1 MEVKSIYWDRANINI
16 ELDGVFKEA
25 FLEDQNNNRIKLDIK
40 EENIIT
46 INITNLPEGFCLKG
60 GKYYIIVDNKTLK
73 LKSELI
79 KCLDNYSRNF
89 KYEDNF
95 YACIVN
101 FDIDDN
107 KTLYIDID
115 YMMKN
120 RKYNRKYRI
129 IEGKNIKQKII
140 ILFKIVFV
148 FLANIFYKIIRFFAF
163 FYKKNILFLSENSNI
178 INDNLKEVYDKLKDE
193 QKCKKYRLKI
203 NTYNIYQKQSIF
215 KYIKEIIDI
224 AVSNTIIIDNY
235 VSILNILSI
244 SKSQKVIQ
252 LWHAGIGFKAVGYA
266 RFGLEGGP
274 HPVCSGHRKY
284 TYAIVDDEKLI
295 EIYKEVF
302 GIAKEKLL
310 PLGMPR
316 LYNYL
321 SLERI
326 KNVSNNIFKENNKL
340 KNKKIIL
347 FSPTYRGKNRENAYY
362 DYSKIEFKKIYDFCI
377 KNNFIFIIK
386 MHQFIIDKVF
396 IPQEYSD
403 VILDYSNYN
412 INDLIY
418 ISDIMITDYSSCA
431 YEYSFFDRPI
441 IFYRYDKD
449 LYEYIRG
456 IHTLNMFTT
465 KQYEV
470 LSFEDLMKTLEDLK
484 EIDIKNRFKKLNNNK
499 TKSCDYLID
508 LILGD

>member
-16 ELDGVFKEA
+16 ELNSVLKEA
-25 FLEDQNNNRIKLDIK
+25 LLVDQNNNKIKLEIK
-40 EENIIT
+40 EKNIIT
-46 INITNLPEGFCLKG
+46 ISITNFPEGFCLKS
-60 GKYYIIVDNKTLK
+60 GKYYIIVDTKTLK

-79 KCLDNYSRNF
+79 KYLDDYSRNF

-129 IEGKNIKQKII
+129 IEGKNIKEKII
-140 ILFKIVFV
+140 ILFKIMFV
-148 FLANIFYKIIRFFAF
+148 FLANIFYKTIRFFAF
-163 FYKKNILFLSENSNI
+163 FYKKNILFLSENSDV
-178 INDNLKEVYDKLKDE
+178 INDNLKKVYDKLKDE
-193 QKCKKYRLKI
+193 KRIKKYRLRI
-203 NTYNIYQKQSIF
+203 NVFNKYQKQSIF

-224 AVSNTIIIDNY
+224 AVSDTIIIDNY
-235 VSILNILSI
+235 VSILNILSV
-244 SKSQKVIQ
+244 SKSQKIIQ
-252 LWHAGIGFKAVGYA
+252 LWHAGVGFKAVGYA

-302 GIAKEKLL
+302 GIAKDKLL

-316 LYNYL
+316 LDDYL

-326 KNVSNNIFKENNKL
+326 KQISNNMFRQNKKL

-362 DYSKIEFKKIYDFCI
+362 DYDKIDLKKVYDFCI
-377 KNNFIFIIK
+377 KNNFMFIIK
-386 MHQFIIDKVF
+386 MHLFINNKIF
-396 IPQEYSD
+396 IPKEYSD
-403 VILDYSNYN
+403 IILDYSSYN
-412 INDLIY
+412 INNLIY
-418 ISDIMITDYSSCA
+418 ITDIMITDYSSCA

-449 LYEYIRG
+449 LYEHIRG
-456 IHTLNMFTT
+456 IHTLDVFTT
-465 KQYEV
+465 KQFEV
-470 LSFEDLMKTLEDLK
+470 LNFDDLMKALNDLK

-499 TKSCDYLID
+499 RKSCDYLID
-508 LILGD
+508 MILGD